1 MTSNGIY
8 KFLLSFHII
17 PSTTFPRQLKI
28 ILASLSVW
36 NPPWPPLLKSV
47 FFKTGKHP
55 HSPIQIEVIKT
66 KFFYLFLKVSRK
78 TLPPISFQ
86 QDFVNIIGENFST
99 KISTQHLQRI
109 LHMQFFWRSFFHFV
123 RHCNSSSCLRCI
135 QNPVK
140 HLRWSALENSWWLLA
155 VKYFVKHSIWDV
167 W

>member
-1 MTSNGIY
+1 MSEMTSNGIY

-109 LHMQFFWRSFFHFV
+109 LHMQFFGGHFFILYVIVTVAHVSGVFRTLSNTLDGAPWKIV
-123 RHCNSSSCLRCI
+123 DG
-135 QNPVK
+135 
-140 HLRWSALENSWWLLA
+140 
-155 VKYFVKHSIWDV
+155 F
-167 W
+167 

>member
-1 MTSNGIY
+1 MSEMTSNGIY

-78 TLPPISFQ
+78 TLPPISFSK
-86 QDFVNIIGENFST
+86 ILST
-99 KISTQHLQRI
+99 LLEKISPPKSQHNI
-109 LHMQFFWRSFFHFV
+109 YKEYSTCSFFGGHFFILYV
-123 RHCNSSSCLRCI
+123 IVTVAHVSGVFRTLSNTLDGAPWKI
-135 QNPVK
+135 VDG
-140 HLRWSALENSWWLLA
+140 
-155 VKYFVKHSIWDV
+155 F
-167 W
+167 

>member
-1 MTSNGIY
+1 MSEMTSNGIY

-55 HSPIQIEVIKT
+55 HSPIQIEVTKT

-78 TLPPISFQ
+78 TLPPISFSK
-86 QDFVNIIGENFST
+86 ILST
-99 KISTQHLQRI
+99 LLEKISPPKSQHNIYKEYSTCNFFGGHFFI
-109 LHMQFFWRSFFHFV
+109 LYVIVTVAHVSGVFRTLSNTLDGAPWKIVDGF
-123 RHCNSSSCLRCI
+123 
-135 QNPVK
+135 
-140 HLRWSALENSWWLLA
+140 
-155 VKYFVKHSIWDV
+155 
-167 W
+167 

>member
-1 MTSNGIY
+1 MSEMTSNGIY

-55 HSPIQIEVIKT
+55 HSPIQIEVTKT

-78 TLPPISFQ
+78 TLPPISFSK
-86 QDFVNIIGENFST
+86 ILST
-99 KISTQHLQRI
+99 LLEKISPPKSQHNIYKEYSICNFFGGHFFI
-109 LHMQFFWRSFFHFV
+109 LYVIVTVAHVS
-123 RHCNSSSCLRCI
+123 
-135 QNPVK
+135 
-140 HLRWSALENSWWLLA
+140 
-155 VKYFVKHSIWDV
+155 DV
-167 W
+167 FRTLSNTLDGAPWKIVDGF